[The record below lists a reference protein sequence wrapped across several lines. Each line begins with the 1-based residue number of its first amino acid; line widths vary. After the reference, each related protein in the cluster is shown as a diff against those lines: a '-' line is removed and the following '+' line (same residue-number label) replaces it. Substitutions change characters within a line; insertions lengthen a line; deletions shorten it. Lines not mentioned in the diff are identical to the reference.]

1 MIIAAETNPEA
12 IAVATIEEGN
22 PILLPNPAMNTENN
36 NNPHSVNK
44 KA

>member
-12 IAVATIEEGN
+12 IAVATIEEGK
-22 PILLPNPAMNTENN
+22 PMLPPNPAMNKENN